1 MQELSGNPKESG
13 EDEGRLSVLKNAKD
27 SLEQT
32 CSLLVKKFENSEDP
46 KLAEGVLKFSCKL
59 QRLMKSMNG
68 NLTSALFN
76 FGAAEIS
83 KSRNGKKIK
92 VQPNRKRTFGNG
104 SHQAV
109 AKGRPAAFVAF
120 GVTIKRQSKVTVWLS
135 LLHRILMCTGS
146 QARM

>member
-1 MQELSGNPKESG
+1 
-13 EDEGRLSVLKNAKD
+13 
-27 SLEQT
+27 
-32 CSLLVKKFENSEDP
+32 SLLVKKLENSEDP

-76 FGAAEIS
+76 SGAAELS

-92 VQPNRKRTFGNG
+92 VQPNRKRKSSNG

-109 AKGRPAAFVAF
+109 AKGRPAAFVAV
-120 GVTIKRQSKVTVWLS
+120 GVPTKKAKRSHS
-135 LLHRILMCTGS
+135 LAVSVAQNTNVSRKSGS
-146 QARM
+146 HVMKSRTRHVFK